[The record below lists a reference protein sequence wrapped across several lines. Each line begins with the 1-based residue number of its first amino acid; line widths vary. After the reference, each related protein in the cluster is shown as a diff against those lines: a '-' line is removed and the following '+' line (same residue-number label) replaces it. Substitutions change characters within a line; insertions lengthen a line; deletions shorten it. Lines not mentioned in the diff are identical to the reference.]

1 MTSEEKAK
9 ELIKKFIWKIDP
21 NSKYKSAELEE
32 QAKQCALI
40 AVDEILDVLDNS
52 RVYAYDYDLSLWD
65 GISTYWQDVKNHL
78 NNL

>member
-9 ELIKKFIWKIDP
+9 ELYNKFYNTDSHQ
-21 NSKYKSAELEE
+21 NSVTVRQET
-32 QAKQCALI
+32 AKQCALI